1 MNNDNFLQLLL
12 DDIQNAEQLQN
23 LLATEFDA
31 LSERLFA
38 DLEQILS
45 DKLPLLALLE
55 QHAKQRNQILANASL
70 SPNKTGYEAFA
81 AQVQNGQKILA
92 AVAQLDTLLD
102 SCQQAN
108 LRNGRLIRAN
118 QNSNSSMLN
127 ILRGTE
133 SANIYDNRGSATKIQ
148 QRRPL
153 SQA

>member
-12 DDIQNAEQLQN
+12 NDINNAQQLQD

-31 LSERLFA
+31 LGERLFA
-38 DLEQILS
+38 DLERILS

-55 QHAKQRNQILANASL
+55 QHAKQRNEILASASL
-70 SPNKTGYEAFA
+70 SANKTGYEAFA
-81 AQVQNGQKILA
+81 AQAHNGQEILA
-92 AVAQLDTLLD
+92 AVAQLNTLLD
-102 SCQQAN
+102 GCQQAN

>member
-12 DDIQNAEQLQN
+12 NDINNAQQLQD

-31 LSERLFA
+31 LGERLFA
-38 DLEQILS
+38 DLERILS

>member
-23 LLATEFDA
+23 LLAAEFDA